1 MSISKTNKNG
11 EINSI
16 QTTMVLITC
25 AKFYKIGQNLVYC
38 TFTKRMT
45 QLTNCLYTLLKSR
58 NTSTHR
64 SDIRFLKQVFTRPYN
79 VIIFTDSPDNA
90 KYWSA

>member
-1 MSISKTNKNG
+1 MSKSKTNKNG

-45 QLTNCLYTLLKSR
+45 
-58 NTSTHR
+58 
-64 SDIRFLKQVFTRPYN
+64 
-79 VIIFTDSPDNA
+79 
-90 KYWSA
+90 